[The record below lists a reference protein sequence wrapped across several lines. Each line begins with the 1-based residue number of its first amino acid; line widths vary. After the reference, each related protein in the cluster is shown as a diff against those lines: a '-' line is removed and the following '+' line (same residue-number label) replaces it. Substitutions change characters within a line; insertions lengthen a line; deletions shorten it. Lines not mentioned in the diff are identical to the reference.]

1 MPRSAGSLHNT
12 LSLASDT
19 LLALRKEREHEGPHE
34 ISSDA
39 SRSLNATIWNSR
51 HSLPFPTKL
60 RPYRVISG

>member
-19 LLALRKEREHEGPHE
+19 LLVPRKESEQEGSHE
-34 ISSDA
+34 ISLDA

-51 HSLPFPTKL
+51 HSLPLPTKL